1 MKTYKFLVFLCIAT
15 LFSCKENNL
24 AAQKPQVVQNGVIE
38 KIAVADF
45 KTKVEHETVQ
55 LIDVRTPREY
65 NEGHIANA
73 KNVNFYDANF
83 LTQFEKFDKNKPIY
97 LYCKSGGRSGK
108 ASTQLHDAGFTLVY
122 DLKGGFAGWKTAGLP
137 IKK

>member
-1 MKTYKFLVFLCIAT
+1 MKTYKFLVFLCIAI

-24 AAQKPQVVQNGVIE
+24 AAQKTKVVE
-38 KIAVADF
+38 KITTIDF
-45 KTKVEHETVQ
+45 KSKIEHETVQ

-83 LTQFEKFDKNKPIY
+83 YTQMNTLNKDKPLYIY
-97 LYCKSGGRSGK
+97 CRSGGRSGK
-108 ASTQLHDAGFTLVY
+108 AATKLSDAGFALVY
-122 DLKGGFAGWKTAGLP
+122 DLKDGFAGWKTAGLP
-137 IKK
+137 IEK

>member
-24 AAQKPQVVQNGVIE
+24 AAQKTKVVE
-38 KIAVADF
+38 KITTTDF
-45 KTKVEHETVQ
+45 KTKIEDKTVQ

-73 KNVNFYDANF
+73 KNVDFYDANF

-122 DLKGGFAGWKTAGLP
+122 DLKDGFAGWKTAGLP